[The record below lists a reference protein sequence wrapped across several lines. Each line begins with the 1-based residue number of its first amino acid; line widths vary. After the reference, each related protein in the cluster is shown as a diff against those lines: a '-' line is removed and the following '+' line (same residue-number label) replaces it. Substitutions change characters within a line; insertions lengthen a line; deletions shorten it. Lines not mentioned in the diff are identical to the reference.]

1 MVTVVLG
8 YSCLVLFTYSA
19 IITLIVFDKER
30 KQKKEPEPE
39 LFDGDIMREI
49 SKANEGMYKFEY
61 SSEQKK
67 ILKELV
73 AIIKNSA
80 EKGFTSVN
88 LLKCRN
94 LNYRIQNYFTRQQ
107 ILDYFEPKK
116 YTVKFE
122 MDSENTSYIEKIT
135 W

>member
-1 MVTVVLG
+1 MLLVVLIYVCVILFI
-8 YSCLVLFTYSA
+8 YSTL
-19 IITLIVFDKER
+19 ITLIVFNRER
-30 KQKKEPEPE
+30 KQKKESEPE
-39 LFDGDIMREI
+39 LLDGDIMREI
-49 SKANEGMYKFEY
+49 SKANEGMYQFEY

-73 AIIKNSA
+73 SIIKNSA

-107 ILDYFEPKK
+107 IIDYFEPKK
-116 YTVKFE
+116 YIVKFE
-122 MDSENTSYIEKIT
+122 MISKDTSYIEKIS